1 MKYESSET
9 QDTRKIQRTVQK
21 NEKLRTVKNIEK
33 KIYVTFSKL
42 KLNESILFPKRVR
55 KNSYVGAFSSNLLK
69 SRRFQI
75 ENCRKGRRQYER
87 VGVWVERGGVLNT
100 ERKKFRGIGT

>member
-1 MKYESSET
+1 MKCESSET
-9 QDTRKIQRTVQK
+9 QYTRKIQRTVQK
-21 NEKLRTVKNIEK
+21 NEKLRTVKNTEK

-42 KLNESILFPKRVR
+42 KLNESILFPKKKRK

-87 VGVWVERGGVLNT
+87 VGVRVEGKGN
-100 ERKKFRGIGT
+100 